1 MAAVRL
7 SSQASKDLAK
17 LARSDRH
24 LFERVAAALTRLV
37 EEPTAGKP
45 LQGPLAG
52 LRSLRVGDLRII
64 YRHDAAQLLILV
76 LDIARRDK
84 AYRRSESSSGATGRA
99 ETRPQG
105 PASPGADRRPK
116 PGRPRRR

>member
-1 MAAVRL
+1 VAAVRL

-24 LFERVAAALTRLV
+24 LFERVDAALTSLG
-37 EEPTAGKP
+37 EEPTIGKP
-45 LQGPLAG
+45 LHGPLAG
-52 LRSLRVGDLRII
+52 LRSLRVGDLRIV

-84 AYRRSESSSGATGRA
+84 AYRSGSSSGAGGR
-99 ETRPQG
+99 TTPKRPPPPG
-105 PASPGADRRPK
+105 PDRQPK
-116 PGRPRRR
+116 PKRPRRR